1 MASRSSL
8 YGSSLALPDW
18 VFGGEFGDLAKNM
31 NSRDLGYEQLQQQ
44 EQVNDQRQF
53 VLDDLQRQSDIRDT
67 VAKSM
72 GGQQPTSVRDA
83 YQKMVEAAYQ
93 SGDPISALKYQAA
106 MDEYD
111 QNQTAKKRKDIA
123 DAVNLSDNLTF
134 DRINELFPNSG
145 LTKADYEKNQRRKA
159 AGTGKERSYEF
170 IDDKGVPQLVPAS
183 QYNEAGRKGWKRAK
197 GGDSLNDMMMQM
209 FEDAMSGDGAAPGER
224 PAQAQ
229 KDLVKEI
236 QQDAKDSNAKDRTRL
251 NSGDIATSDMRIKNR
266 ETGEE
271 VIIKKG
277 QRIP

>member
-8 YGSSLALPDW
+8 YGSSLALPGW
-18 VFGGEFGDLAKNM
+18 VFGGEFGDLSRNM
-31 NSRDLGYEQLQQQ
+31 NSRDLNYEQVQQA
-44 EQVNDQRQF
+44 EQMNDQRQYT
-53 VLDDLQRQSDIRDT
+53 LDDLQRESDIRDT
-67 VAKSM
+67 VAKSL
-72 GGQQPTSVRDA
+72 GGQQPTSVREA

-111 QNQTAKKRKDIA
+111 QNQTAKKRKEIA

-145 LTKADYEKNQRRKA
+145 LTKADYDKNQRRKA

-197 GGDSLNDMMMQM
+197 GGDSLNDMIMQK
-209 FEDAMSGDGAAPGER
+209 FEDAMLGDGAAPGER

-229 KDLVKEI
+229 KDLVKGI
-236 QQDAKDSNAKDRTRL
+236 QQDAKDANAKDRTRL
-251 NSGDIATSDMRIKNR
+251 NSGDIATSDMRIKNS